1 MNAFSAL
8 AARLEDLIATP
19 QGLIIAVLAGFI
31 ALTLLITLFGFFLV
45 RLLRRKPRIAEA
57 ASAADPLLAPRA
69 RRSNA
74 PIGLARL
81 REEALPEETTPA
93 APNAAPTQAPSEAVP
108 SMQAAGQSSALSL
121 MEARSAKLSAAW
133 QAASLLPTLPFA
145 MRPGLE
151 TAHADICGIGVE
163 AVFFDPDVARLIE
176 DDALRLA
183 PFLPAGAAQVLLTE
197 ADRETLRTDS
207 LFAQPD
213 AVMTLSGGLLVLE
226 YKSKGGRPEDRER
239 WTEEM
244 REKDLLQT
252 IINALAASAH
262 WGRPAAPVLRT
273 HDAVFFLRPSPAVTA
288 LIKESA
294 EHASVFLSSA
304 LAACADGCEGAPA
317 RPGIAAADLAALLAV
332 PLVKRFPKRPTA
344 SHRQGEVLHATLLSR
359 RQ

>member
-1 MNAFSAL
+1 MNALS
-8 AARLEDLIATP
+8 RLEDLIATP

-31 ALTLLITLFGFFLV
+31 ALTLLITLLGFLLV
-45 RLLRRKPRIAEA
+45 RLLRKKPRIAEA
-57 ASAADPLLAPRA
+57 ASGADPLLAPRA

-81 REEALPEETTPA
+81 REESLPEETTPA
-93 APNAAPTQAPSEAVP
+93 APNAAPAQVPAEAVP
-108 SMQAAGQSSALSL
+108 TTQAADQSPALSL
-121 MEARSAKLSAAW
+121 MAARSAKLSAAW

-163 AVFFDPDVARLIE
+163 AVFFDPDVARLIN

-183 PFLPAGAAQVLLTE
+183 PFLPAGAAEVLLTE
-197 ADRETLRTDS
+197 ADRETLRADM

-213 AVMTLSGGLLVLE
+213 AVMALSSGLLVLE
-226 YKSKGGRPEDRER
+226 YKSKGARPEDRER
-239 WTEEM
+239 WAETM

-252 IINALAASAH
+252 IINALVASAR

-294 EHASVFLSSA
+294 EAASDFLSTA
-304 LAACADGCEGAPA
+304 LAACADGAEEPAA

-332 PLVKRFPKRPTA
+332 PLAKRFPKRPTA
-344 SHRQGEVLHATLLSR
+344 SHRQGEAMHATLLAR